1 MNFKSV
7 FVLIIAVIILGSSFT
22 IATVTQKEKNI
33 IRNLNNEIAELP
45 EWNIGNYWKYEMNF
59 DFSVNEDSSTA
70 FSVDAIIENMY
81 ATLIEIVEVNN
92 AETYLLSL
100 DGDINGDLSLFS
112 AEINIADFRGDF
124 GGEAYIG
131 KDNLGIKKFEFEVDG
146 EVNIPLLGWR
156 DMDFEMNM
164 DFRPCFDFFDFPID
178 PYEQPWSVHID
189 EASLY
194 AHIKI
199 DVPFGESEYNSSMVF
214 NDVME
219 VNRTETIGGYDT
231 IVLDGSWGNPSNLW
245 YASDAGYLVKVNE
258 GLSWDDGYIESVF
271 NLNLLDTNY
280 DKRNLP
286 PNKPCKPIGP
296 KDCEVKKEYTFESET
311 TDPNQDDICYMFD
324 WGDGS
329 SSGWL
334 GPYPH
339 GTTIGAS
346 HKWYNK
352 GVYNI
357 RVKAKDVKGIQSKWS
372 EPLSIL
378 VKGDPNVYV
387 TIKKIEKIDE
397 IDFDPTGQM
406 LPPEWYYEVLLDG
419 SISPPEKNHNTHD
432 GTYNGDWRH
441 KNIWTPDMIHD
452 FKAVE
457 EEVIIKIKLM
467 DHDEGLEGGDDDL
480 ADISGCNHPDND
492 GADDSTP
499 DKRGAIYHG
508 TYNLVTDELLE
519 YSEDPD
525 DCSDFIYEENGY
537 YITSGDYAPDS
548 SDGYECGIKDPEN
561 DAKVYFRLENDY
573 KPPQATAETSEDDLR
588 PNENIQFTGGVVEG
602 TPDYS
607 WYWEFGDGKTSTLQ
621 NPKHAYDSN
630 GDYNV
635 EFTVTDGFGQTDTYS
650 FDVEVMNSRPIL
662 TKDKVEWT
670 GNGDI
675 DDSFI
680 FSVHYLDPDS
690 DEPSVKNLV
699 IDGKERELIGSGSN
713 SDYSLS
719 LQGSSIGK
727 GAHSFYFHFEDGY
740 GGVVESS
747 VKTFKVSKTKT
758 HSKEIIP
765 CMEKIFDFFPF
776 LEDLFKT
783 FEIFY
788 I

>member
-1 MNFKSV
+1 MNFKSI
-7 FVLIIAVIILGSSFT
+7 FVVIISLIFLGSSLT
-22 IATVTQKEKNI
+22 VATVTQKEKNI
-33 IRNLNNEIAELP
+33 GSILNDEIAELP
-45 EWNIGNYWKYEMNF
+45 EWNIGNFWKYEMNF
-59 DFSVNEDSSTA
+59 DFSVNEESATA

-81 ATLIEIVEVNN
+81 ATLTEIVEVNN

-124 GGEAYIG
+124 GGEAYVG
-131 KDNLGIKKFEFEVDG
+131 KYDLGIKKFEFEVDG
-146 EVNIPLLGWR
+146 EVNIPLIGWR

-164 DFRPCFDFFDFPID
+164 DFIPCFDFFDFPID
-178 PYEQPWSVHID
+178 ACEQPWNVHID

-194 AHIKI
+194 SHIKI

-219 VNRTETIGGYDT
+219 VNRTETVGDYDT

-271 NLNLLDTNY
+271 NLDLIDTNY

-286 PNKPCKPIGP
+286 PNKPCKPQGSS
-296 KDCEVKKEYTFESET
+296 DCEVKEEYTFESKT
-311 TDPNQDDICYMFD
+311 TDPNQDDIYYMFD

-329 SSGWL
+329 NSGWL

-339 GTTIGAS
+339 GTTIAAS

-357 RVKAKDVKGIQSKWS
+357 KAKAKDIKGIESKWS

-387 TIKKIEKIDE
+387 TIHKIEKIDE

-419 SISPPEKNHNTHD
+419 SISPPERYHNTND

-441 KNIWTPDMIHD
+441 KNIWAPDMSHD

-457 EEVIIKIKLM
+457 KEVLIKIKLM

-480 ADISGCNHPDND
+480 ADVSGCNHPNND

-508 TYNLVTDELLE
+508 KYDLVKNELLA
-519 YSEDPD
+519 YSEVHSDH
-525 DCSDFIYEENGY
+525 SDFVYEENGY
-537 YITSGDYAPDS
+537 YITSGDFKPDLS
-548 SDGYECGIKDPEN
+548 TGYENGMKDPEN
-561 DAKVYFRLENDY
+561 DAKLYFRIENDY
-573 KPPQATAETSEDDLR
+573 EPPQAMAKASEDDLR
-588 PNENIQFTGGVVEG
+588 PNEEIQFTGNVVEG
-602 TPDYS
+602 TPDYN
-607 WYWEFGDGKTSTLQ
+607 WYWDFGDGITSTLQ
-621 NPKHAYDSN
+621 NPKHVYDST
-630 GDYNV
+630 GKYNV
-635 EFTVTDGFGQTDTYS
+635 GFTVTDGFGETDTFT
-650 FDVEVMNSRPIL
+650 FDVEIVNSRPIL

-670 GNGDI
+670 GNGNL
-675 DDSFI
+675 DDTFI
-680 FSVHYLDPDS
+680 FSVHYLDPDA
-690 DEPSVKNLV
+690 DDPAVKNLV

-719 LQGSSIGK
+719 LQGSDIGK
-727 GAHSFYFHFEDGY
+727 GSHSFYFHFEDGY
-740 GGVVESS
+740 GGIVESS
-747 VKTFKVSKTKT
+747 VKTFKISKTKT
-758 HSKEIIP
+758 RSEESFSGL
-765 CMEKIFDFFPF
+765 EKIFDLFPS
-776 LEDLFKT
+776 LEDLFKN